1 MLSSAMGTVNK
12 EATLGGLLSCCCP
25 YSQKKKRGGGE
36 RKLSALLSSSL
47 QKHEESESVPFP
59 PHKSAQFHIFYMPAQ
74 CIL

>member
-1 MLSSAMGTVNK
+1 MGTVNK
-12 EATLGGLLSCCCP
+12 EATLGGLLSCCCRP
-25 YSQKKKRGGGE
+25 YSQEKKKKGGE